1 MITGRKAA
9 NAMVGKTARACDS
22 CLRKRARWFC
32 VADDAFLCQACDASV
47 HAANQLAS
55 RHHRVRLET
64 ASSSY
69 RISGSSNTDQDC
81 SPPAWHQ
88 GFTRKARTPRHN
100 SNKSL
105 LVQQVLLKDD
115 REKVLNPLPLVP
127 EIGSEEEANM
137 DADGSEDDQLLCRVP
152 VFDPFAATLCDIV
165 TSEDGNTVVEVYG
178 QEGTCDL
185 DNLPGFL
192 PSDIDLAEFA
202 ADVEN
207 MLGRE
212 ADKQY
217 HDTKDLGL
225 LDCSKEEDEGQFC
238 FSDKVVKIKDE
249 REMEATM
256 DCHFDQDFN
265 MARES
270 LMDWNFDYEKLVD
283 GEEEVEE
290 KMLPVPETVMM
301 NSSGYKEMKRNVS
314 LRLDYDSVIIA
325 WANQRC
331 PWTTGSRPELNPD
344 DSWTDSM
351 GACPTDVSNPYGGL
365 GSHARG
371 GDGERE
377 ARVMRYK
384 EKRRTRLFSK
394 KIRYEVR
401 KLNAEKRPR
410 MKGRFVKRASLMGTT
425 DFPLKKNSINCQH
438 RTAKA

>member
-1 MITGRKAA
+1 MISARKAA
-9 NAMVGKTARACDS
+9 NAMGGKTARACDS

-47 HAANQLAS
+47 HSANQLAS
-55 RHHRVRLET
+55 RHQRVRLET
-64 ASSSY
+64 ASSY
-69 RISGSSNTDQDC
+69 RISSSLNTHQDY

-100 SNKSL
+100 GNKSL
-105 LVQQVLLKDD
+105 LVQQLLKDD

-127 EIGSEEEANM
+127 EIGSEEEPNM
-137 DADGSEDDQLLCRVP
+137 AADENEDDQLLCRVP
-152 VFDPFAATLCDIV
+152 VFDPFAAKMCDIV
-165 TSEDGNTVVEVYG
+165 TGEDENMVVEVYE
-178 QEGTCDL
+178 QEGACGL

-192 PSDIDLAEFA
+192 PSDMDLAEFA

-207 MLGRE
+207 LLGRE
-212 ADKQY
+212 ADEEY
-217 HDTKDLGL
+217 HDTKDSEL
-225 LDCSKEEDEGQFC
+225 LDCSKGEDEGQFC
-238 FSDKVVKIKDE
+238 FVDKVVKMKDE
-249 REMEATM
+249 QEMETII

-270 LMDWNFDYEKLVD
+270 LLGWNFDYETLVD
-283 GEEEVEE
+283 GDEEVEE
-290 KMLPVPETVMM
+290 KKVAVPETEVT
-301 NSSGYKEMKRNVS
+301 NSTGYKEMKRNVS
-314 LRLDYDSVIIA
+314 LRLDYESVIIA
-325 WANQRC
+325 WANQGC

-351 GACPTDVSNPYGGL
+351 GACPKDDNNPYGGL
-365 GSHARG
+365 GSHTRG

-410 MKGRFVKRASLMGTT
+410 MKGRFVKRTSLMGTT
-425 DFPLKKNSINCQH
+425 DFP
-438 RTAKA
+438 

>member
-1 MITGRKAA
+1 MTAGRKAE
-9 NAMVGKTARACDS
+9 NAMGGRTARACDS

-47 HAANQLAS
+47 HSANQLAS

-69 RISGSSNTDQDC
+69 RISGSLDPDQDY

-105 LVQQVLLKDD
+105 LVQQLLKDD
-115 REKVLNPLPLVP
+115 REKVFNPLPLVP
-127 EIGSEEEANM
+127 EIGSEEEANRV
-137 DADGSEDDQLLCRVP
+137 ADGSEDDQFLCRVP
-152 VFDPFAATLCDIV
+152 VFDPFAATLCDTV
-165 TSEDGNTVVEVYG
+165 TAGEVYG

-185 DNLPGFL
+185 DSLPGFL

-212 ADKQY
+212 ADKEY
-217 HDTKDLGL
+217 HDTKDSGL

-249 REMEATM
+249 QEMEAVI

-283 GEEEVEE
+283 GDEEVEE
-290 KMLPVPETVMM
+290 KKLPVPETVMM
-301 NSSGYKEMKRNVS
+301 NSTGYKEMKRNVS
-314 LRLDYDSVIIA
+314 LRLDYESVIIA
-325 WANQRC
+325 WANQGC

-351 GACPTDVSNPYGGL
+351 GACPKDGSNPYGGL
-365 GSHARG
+365 GSHTRG

-410 MKGRFVKRASLMGTT
+410 MKGRFVKRASLMGTA
-425 DFPLKKNSINCQH
+425 DFPLKKQY
-438 RTAKA
+438 

>member
-1 MITGRKAA
+1 MISTGRKAA
-9 NAMVGKTARACDS
+9 NAMGGKTARACDS

-47 HAANQLAS
+47 HSANQLAS
-55 RHHRVRLET
+55 RHQRVRLET
-64 ASSSY
+64 ASGY
-69 RISGSSNTDQDC
+69 RISSSLNTDQDY

-105 LVQQVLLKDD
+105 LVQQLLKDD

-127 EIGSEEEANM
+127 EIGSEEEPNM
-137 DADGSEDDQLLCRVP
+137 APDENEDDQLLCRVP
-152 VFDPFAATLCDIV
+152 VFDPFAAKMCDIV
-165 TSEDGNTVVEVYG
+165 TSEDENMVVEVYG
-178 QEGTCDL
+178 QEGACGL

-192 PSDIDLAEFA
+192 PSDMDLAEFA

-207 MLGRE
+207 LLGRE
-212 ADKQY
+212 ADEEY
-217 HDTKDLGL
+217 HDNKDLEL
-225 LDCSKEEDEGQFC
+225 LECSKGEDERQFC
-238 FSDKVVKIKDE
+238 FADKVVKMKDE
-249 REMEATM
+249 QEMETII

-270 LMDWNFDYEKLVD
+270 LLGWNFDYETLVD
-283 GEEEVEE
+283 GDEEVEE
-290 KMLPVPETVMM
+290 KKVPVPETEMM
-301 NSSGYKEMKRNVS
+301 NSTGYKEMKRNVS
-314 LRLDYDSVIIA
+314 LRLDYESVIIA
-325 WANQRC
+325 WANQGC

-351 GACPTDVSNPYGGL
+351 GACPKDVNNPYGGL
-365 GSHARG
+365 GSHTRS

-410 MKGRFVKRASLMGTT
+410 MKGRFVKRTSLMGTT
-425 DFPLKKNSINCQH
+425 DFP
-438 RTAKA
+438 